1 MNPKAPRK
9 PHGAVEGLLLCLQRV
24 RLPKEAQEGALLQA
38 SAVIRRTGL
47 QSQLKPHTCVL
58 EYVNLEKENL
68 MTTYTHN
75 DLMNTLNSILGSVE
89 ITPKNVQIFG
99 TGFRLVF
106 DLKNVTAIV
115 NIYDDQY
122 AEYWTDLQ
130 SLSSDGLYKKF
141 NSDEELIKT
150 INSWLNGLSKI

>member
-1 MNPKAPRK
+1 
-9 PHGAVEGLLLCLQRV
+9 
-24 RLPKEAQEGALLQA
+24 
-38 SAVIRRTGL
+38 
-47 QSQLKPHTCVL
+47 
-58 EYVNLEKENL
+58 